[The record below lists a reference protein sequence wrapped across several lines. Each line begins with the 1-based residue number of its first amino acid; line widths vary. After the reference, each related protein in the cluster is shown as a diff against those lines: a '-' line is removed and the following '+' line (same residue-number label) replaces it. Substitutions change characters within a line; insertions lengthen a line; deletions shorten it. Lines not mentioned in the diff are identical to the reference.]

1 MRLGP
6 AARAYPTVATPEIN
20 RKAPSPCVCVCVC
33 VCVYVR
39 ACVRACVREGGEGVE
54 GGEWT
59 HRCEAEDA
67 ARQLNDGVFVA

>member
-1 MRLGP
+1 MNDC
-6 AARAYPTVATPEIN
+6 VC
-20 RKAPSPCVCVCVC
+20 PCVSVCVCARVC
-33 VCVYVR
+33 VR
-39 ACVRACVREGGEGVE
+39 ACVRACVKFGGEGVE